1 MTKTICNS
9 LIEHTQMVATN
20 KSSQCEIFH
29 QYVMEFMVRLY
40 REKKKSNKHR
50 QKCPNRH
57 VYLLV
62 KQTSY
67 NVALGINLDK
77 HNIFF

>member
-40 REKKKSNKHR
+40 RVKKKETNTGK
-50 QKCPNRH
+50 N
-57 VYLLV
+57 V
-62 KQTSY
+62 QTGMS
-67 NVALGINLDK
+67 ICW
-77 HNIFF
+77 